1 MEEVDFVRDFK
12 SGVRDYFTNKTEYS
26 QVQAVL
32 IAWSENDIGPEQE
45 LKDLRAVFE
54 KDYQFSVST
63 FRIPND
69 ASSPGAKLNV
79 EISSLVETKCDHSD
93 SLVIIYYAG
102 HCSPD
107 MQGYAE
113 WAASV
118 GPGSNSFS
126 T

>member
-1 MEEVDFVRDFK
+1 MEELDFVRDFK
-12 SGVRDYFTNKTEYS
+12 SGVRNYFTQKTEYS

-54 KDYQFSVST
+54 KEYQFSVST
-63 FRIPND
+63 FRIPNNG
-69 ASSPGAKLNV
+69 SQGAKLNS
-79 EISSLVETKCDHSD
+79 EISSLVETKCNNNE

-107 MQGYAE
+107 KQGNAE

-118 GPGSNSFS
+118 SPA
-126 T
+126 TP